1 MKLEKLSVASLR
13 VVADGLDNPKGLSFG
28 LDGSLYVAEAG
39 TGGDGA
45 FVPSPSGQ
53 GDLRYG
59 LSGAITQ
66 IDNGIAKR
74 VVTGLPSLAFP
85 DGTGAAGPHDIKFD
99 EKGKLYVLIG
109 YAANPAL
116 RDTVLG
122 QTDIGKIITINL
134 SNNTWEYVVDIVN
147 YELTKNSKSSHC
159 EVVSN
164 PLSFC
169 IDKETIVLV
178 DAGANDLISVNLDG
192 SDLRVI
198 AGLPNQILTNPIFP
212 GSNSQ
217 NFDRGHVPPPSAY
230 HEAAKVQMEIQSVPT
245 SVVKGP
251 DGAYYV
257 CEFTGFPFPEGGAK
271 IYRIGADGQPTVY
284 ADGFTQLIDLTFDAG
299 GNLYALQ
306 HMNSSGW
313 KGNPDGSLIKIAADG
328 TRTTLMSGNGL
339 ESPTALTIGADNA
352 FYVINR
358 GGRPG
363 VGQILRIEYADVL
376 KPAVGVNSASW

>member
-1 MKLEKLSVASLR
+1 LNQSMKLEQLTITSLT
-13 VVADGLDNPKGLSFG
+13 VLADGLDNPKGLSFG

-45 FVPSPSGQ
+45 CVPSPSGQ
-53 GDLRYG
+53 GDLCYG
-59 LSGAITQ
+59 VSGAITQ
-66 IDNGIAKR
+66 IENGIAKR

-85 DGTGAAGPHDIKFD
+85 DGTGAGGPHDIKFD
-99 EKGKLYVLIG
+99 VTGKPYVLIG

-122 QTDIGKIITINL
+122 KTDIGKIITPEL
-134 SNNTWEYVVDIVN
+134 SNNTWNTIGDIVN
-147 YELTKNSKSSHC
+147 YELTKSSKSSHC

-169 IDKETIVLV
+169 IDRETIVLV
-178 DAGANDLISVNLDG
+178 DAGANDLISVKLDG
-192 SDLRVI
+192 SDLKVI
-198 AGLPNQILTNPIFP
+198 AALPNQILTNPIFP

-230 HEAAKVQMEIQSVPT
+230 HDAPKVQMEIQSVPT
-245 SVVKGP
+245 GVVKGP

-257 CEFTGFPFPEGGAK
+257 CEFTGFPFPEGGAR

-284 ADGFTQLIDLTFDAG
+284 ADGFTQLIDLTFDAE

-313 KGNPDGSLIKIAADG
+313 KGNPDGSLIKIAPDG
-328 TRTTLMSGNGL
+328 TCTTLLSGNGL
-339 ESPTALTIGADNA
+339 ESPTAMTIGADNA

-363 VGQILRIEYADVL
+363 VGQVLRIEYADVL
-376 KPAVGVNSASW
+376 KPSSV

>member
-217 NFDRGHVPPPSAY
+217 NFDRGHVPPASAY
-230 HEAAKVQMEIQSVPT
+230 HDAAKVQMEIQSVPT